1 MIVARPLRSLV
12 LLLLPLAVL
21 LAAWL
26 VHGAQPAAPPSAR
39 ALLGQVFPGWPAQ
52 AAGAVQPLD
61 WSSLHGNANGA
72 QPTPAWVAPIGVVAF
87 DATHAALVTR
97 AVRVDDHGQP
107 DDCHACGVVVG
118 AYFFH
123 REGGRWQLAA
133 RQDAVLE
140 AGAQG
145 SIGTT
150 RLHRVA
156 DGQFVLSADWGSC
169 WQGVCGSWLTL
180 VGLRPDHATVLSDG
194 VRLSVD
200 NDGVA
205 GACSALDRHAAGQ
218 PATGPCLDVR
228 STWKLD
234 GRDLTVHFTGRMR
247 VPGAHHRLRPVQRID
262 TATVYRL
269 SASSMVLLKGRD
281 PVPAL

>member
-1 MIVARPLRSLV
+1 MIVSRPWRSMV

-26 VHGAQPAAPPSAR
+26 VHGAQPPAPPSVR
-39 ALLGQVFPGWPAQ
+39 ELLVQVFPAWPAQ

-61 WSSLHGNANGA
+61 WSGLHAGPKDA
-72 QPTPAWVAPIGVVAF
+72 QATQAWVAPLGVVAL
-87 DATHAALVTR
+87 DDTHAALLTR
-97 AVRVDDHGQP
+97 ALRVGDDGQP
-107 DDCHACGVVVG
+107 DDCHACSAVVG

-123 REGGRWQLAA
+123 REGAHWQLAA
-133 RQDAVLE
+133 RQDAVVE

-150 RLHRVA
+150 QLHRVG
-156 DGQFVLSADWGSC
+156 DGQYVLSADWGSC

-205 GACSALDRHAAGQ
+205 GACSALDRHTRRFAAGE
-218 PATGPCLDVR
+218 CLDIH

-234 GRDLTVHFTGRMR
+234 GRDLAVHFNGRIR
-247 VPGAHHRLRPVQRID
+247 VLGAHRRLRPVQRID
-262 TATVYRL
+262 GEMVYRL
-269 SASSMVLLKGRD
+269 SAGSMVLLKGRD